1 MKSTSPSPLEE
12 GEERAAGFVL
22 FRTSSNA
29 TREFL
34 LLQHHHGGHWAF
46 PKGRVEPGERDE
58 ITAIREVMEETGI
71 SQLQPI
77 PGFLE
82 TSHYVFERHG
92 TRIAKTVVYYLGRT
106 EEPTIDLSE
115 EHDAYRWLPARE
127 AADLLTYDEARRILK
142 LAEQVLDSREEAS

>member
-29 TREFL
+29 IREFL

-46 PKGRVEPGERDE
+46 PKGRVEPGEQDE
-58 ITAIREVMEETGI
+58 VTAIREVMEETGI

-77 PGFLE
+77 PEFLE
-82 TSHYVFERHG
+82 TSRYVFERDG
-92 TRIAKTVVYYLGRT
+92 TRIHKTVVYYLGKT
-106 EEPTIDLSE
+106 DEPTVNLSD
-115 EHDAYRWLPARE
+115 EHDAYRWLPVRDALE
-127 AADLLTYDEARRILK
+127 LLTYDEARRILK
-142 LAEQVLDSREEAS
+142 QAVQVLESSEEAS